1 MECRKN
7 IDNADRHEK
16 EKEGLIYEREKNRLH
31 RDWQTERIRE
41 NPRKNEAAVSA
52 VAESIK
58 NFNFQVPI
66 VVDAN
71 NVIVAG
77 HARLKAARL
86 LGLDKVPCIV
96 ADDLTP
102 EQIKAFRLADNKVGE
117 LAGWDFAKLEEEL
130 SGISEQFDMST
141 FGFEMPDFE
150 EGEESEQ
157 GDLTE
162 KEKKTIVCPNCGEII
177 EI

>member
-1 MECRKN
+1 MMQV
-7 IDNADRHEK
+7 HEI
-16 EKEGLIYEREKNRLH
+16 GLSYLIEYEN
-31 RDWQTERIRE
+31 
-41 NPRKNEAAVSA
+41 NPRYNDSAVEA

-58 NFNFQVPI
+58 QFGFKVPI
-66 VVDAN
+66 IVDN
-71 NVIVAG
+71 DYVIVAG
-77 HARLKAARL
+77 HTRLKAARL

-130 SGISEQFDMST
+130 AELEEFDMSA
-141 FGFEMPDFE
+141 FGFELPDFE
-150 EGEESEQ
+150 EGEESDQ